1 MKKLLDL
8 RFIIGAFF
16 LIIGVLLVIYYLT
29 KHTPTVLTTSVN
41 FWSGNS
47 FILFGI
53 GMIAL
58 SYLQKIEE

>member
-8 RFIIGAFF
+8 RFVIGAFF
-16 LIIGVLLVIYYLT
+16 LIVGALLVIYYIAEPTPNLST
-29 KHTPTVLTTSVN
+29 KSVN
-41 FWSGNS
+41 FWSGNL
-47 FILFGI
+47 FILFGT